1 MKIKLD
7 QERSFFLQG
16 KLYTGIVT
24 EINDKTITINVE
36 GRIYKIHLKSILK

>member
-1 MKIKLD
+1 MKINLN
-7 QERSFFLQG
+7 QERSFFLNG

-24 EINDKTITINVE
+24 DINDKTITINVE